1 LPPLPRQTGAE
12 PPRDTALASEPASA
26 SPAQRIVPSPPPPSS
41 PSQSKAGFRY
51 FQSHELTQQAS
62 LDVGLAGGDVLV
74 VPGVAPQSATV
85 RVALDEQGNVDAVTF
100 EDSNL
105 TDEEKRLVEDEL
117 RRRKFLPGKIGRIPV
132 RTEVTKGIK
141 LDSEARS

>member
-1 LPPLPRQTGAE
+1 
-12 PPRDTALASEPASA
+12 
-26 SPAQRIVPSPPPPSS
+26 
-41 PSQSKAGFRY
+41 
-51 FQSHELTQQAS
+51 
-62 LDVGLAGGDVLV
+62 VGLAGGDVLV